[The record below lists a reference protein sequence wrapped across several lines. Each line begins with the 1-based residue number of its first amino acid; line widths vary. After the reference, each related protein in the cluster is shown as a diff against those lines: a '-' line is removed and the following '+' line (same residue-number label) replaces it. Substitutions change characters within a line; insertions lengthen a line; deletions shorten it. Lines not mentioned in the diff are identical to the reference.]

1 MMPVSVASGVGA
13 GGITAAT
20 FPGNKGII
28 PLPRTLTRI
37 LAVLITLFSAGSLMT
52 TAAADPLYPSPDPD
66 PFFASPAELASMA
79 PGDVVRTRRIDS
91 GPYVGTDG
99 WQVAFRST
107 NSGGK
112 PILAV
117 TTVLVPAGVKN
128 APLVSY
134 QALINSLGSKC
145 NPSRSLFNGEL
156 QDAMGAMLPIGRGW
170 AISLPDYLGPN
181 VAYGAAKLSGMV
193 TLDSVRAVQRATE
206 IGLSSS
212 PVAIAG
218 YSGGGMASAWAAA
231 LQPTYAPEL
240 KLAGVVAGGIP
251 ADLEQMALGLGFEP
265 HPGFGLAFAAAMG
278 LEREYPDRL
287 PISDQLNPTGL
298 WFREFT
304 HDECRRFL
312 LFHGAMRSADQLAAS
327 KSLMDS
333 PAAREV
339 LYENSLRRFAGTPTA
354 PMYIWQG
361 VYDTLTPFD
370 SVKEVADRYCR
381 AGAPLTFV
389 PYEIAEH
396 MTTAAAGFAD
406 AWNYVEARFRN
417 EPPPVHC

>member
-1 MMPVSVASGVGA
+1 M
-13 GGITAAT
+13 
-20 FPGNKGII
+20 
-28 PLPRTLTRI
+28 PRTLTRI

-66 PFFASPAELASMA
+66 PFFAAPADLADKA

-91 GPYVGTDG
+91 GPYIGTDA

-107 NSGGK
+107 NSGGN
-112 PILAV
+112 PIMGV
-117 TTVLVPAGVKN
+117 TTVLLPTGVRN
-128 APLVSY
+128 PPLVSY

-156 QDAMGAMLPIGRGW
+156 QDAVGAMLPIGRGW

-206 IGLSSS
+206 IGLSTS

-218 YSGGGMASAWAAA
+218 YSGGGMATAWAAA
-231 LQPTYAPEL
+231 MQPTYAPEL

-251 ADLEQMALGLGFEP
+251 ADLEEMALGLGFAP

-278 LEREYPDRL
+278 LEREYPERL
-287 PISDQLNPTGL
+287 PISDQLNQTGL
-298 WFREFT
+298 WFRDLT

-312 LFHGAMRSADQLAAS
+312 LLNGAMRSADQLAAT

-339 LYENSLRRFAGTPTA
+339 LHENSLRLFQGTPTA

-361 VYDTLTPFD
+361 IYDELTPFAA
-370 SVKEVADRYCR
+370 VKEVADRYCR

-389 PYEIAEH
+389 PYDLSEH

-417 EPPPVHC
+417 EPAPVRC

>member
-1 MMPVSVASGVGA
+1 M
-13 GGITAAT
+13 
-20 FPGNKGII
+20 
-28 PLPRTLTRI
+28 PRTLTRI

-52 TAAADPLYPSPDPD
+52 TAVADPLYPSPDPD
-66 PFFASPAELASMA
+66 VFFTAPADLADKA
-79 PGDVVRTRRIDS
+79 PGDVVRTRRIDT
-91 GPYVGTDG
+91 GIYVGTDG

-107 NSGGK
+107 NSAGK
-112 PILAV
+112 PIMGV
-117 TTVLVPAGVKN
+117 TTVLVPTGVRN
-128 APLVSY
+128 PPLVSY

-156 QDAMGAMLPIGRGW
+156 QDAVGAMLPIGRGW
-170 AISLPDYLGPN
+170 AISLPDYLGPQ
-181 VAYGAAKLSGMV
+181 VAYGAARLSGMV

-206 IGLSSS
+206 IGLGSS
-212 PVAIAG
+212 PVALAG
-218 YSGGGMASAWAAA
+218 YSGGGMATAWAAA
-231 LQPTYAPEL
+231 MQPSYAPEL

-251 ADLEQMALGLGFEP
+251 ADLEQIALGLGFEP

-298 WFREFT
+298 WFRDLT

-312 LFHGAMRSADQLAAS
+312 LFHGAMRSAEQLAAS

-339 LYENSLRRFAGTPTA
+339 LHENSLRLYSGVPAA

-361 VYDTLTPFD
+361 VYDTLTPFN
-370 SVKEVADRYCR
+370 SVKEVADRYCK
-381 AGAPLTFV
+381 AGARLDFV

-396 MTTAAAGFAD
+396 MTTAVAGFAD
-406 AWNYVEARFRN
+406 AWNYVEARFRD
-417 EPPPVHC
+417 EPAPVHC